1 MRSCRSGQQKWKST
15 VDGGYVL
22 TIRHVVVFFY
32 MTCVFCCFCFA
43 VAVPASGELQT
54 TSEGPEFG
62 AGPEERPRISEVLNS
77 GRDQRTLTAY
87 RLMGFVHYIKFQH
100 CFYRCPINET
110 ILHLLRVLQGRQ
122 GFCTLANLFRQAENC
137 YRFSD
142 SPLFFQRAFEA
153 ALPA

>member
-1 MRSCRSGQQKWKST
+1 M
-15 VDGGYVL
+15 L
-22 TIRHVVVFFY
+22 TIRHVVVFIF
-32 MTCVFCCFCFA
+32 MTCVFCCFSFA
-43 VAVPASGELQT
+43 FAVPASGELQT

-62 AGPEERPRISEVLNS
+62 TGPEERQRISEVLNL
-77 GRDQRTLTAY
+77 GRDQRTLTTY

-100 CFYRCPINET
+100 FFYRRTKNET

-122 GFCTLANLFRQAENC
+122 GFCTLANLFRQAEHC

-142 SPLFFQRAFEA
+142 SPPPFFYFFQRAFEA